1 VKLERIVLYDRARPY
16 ASREVVLGDKLTC
29 RLNQNFDD
37 FECAAS
43 DRDWHSTRSQFTP
56 SEINLPLVQLIHQS
70 SAVRAHSS
78 PLFRISHV
86 SSEFGGAQAARTGSV
101 AGQQPL
107 LRRALRSPYRF
118 PGKVSQFLRNI
129 QDCFKELSRVA
140 RIDIVLAWQTAWT
153 SCIRGL
159 SFIRTRRHFA
169 IKKSES
175 ASSSWSRE

>member
-140 RIDIVLAWQTAWT
+140 RIEHRSGMANRVDIL
-153 SCIRGL
+153 
-159 SFIRTRRHFA
+159 H
-169 IKKSES
+169 
-175 ASSSWSRE
+175 SWAFLHPNPETLRNQEE